1 MMQTHVCEH
10 ARILECNAHEVLP
23 PCYVL
28 SAVVLR
34 NCFGFQSPSSHKQSY
49 GVYKVSPQ

>member
-1 MMQTHVCEH
+1 MMQTHVCDTQGF
-10 ARILECNAHEVLP
+10 LECNADELLP

-34 NCFGFQSPSSHKQSY
+34 ICFGFQSPSSHKQSH
-49 GVYKVSPQ
+49 GV